1 MPRTLLPVFKILLAL
16 HLLTAIFAVGPLVHA
31 ATTASRGLRTG
42 DAGATASSAR
52 TVRLYSFV
60 SAAVV
65 LFGFGLMSADNPYG
79 PGKVADLGDP
89 YIWISLL
96 LWLAAVA
103 IALAVIVPTLQQATT
118 RLTNGTGVD
127 ALTPR
132 VAAAGGTV
140 GLIFAVI
147 VFLMVYKP
155 GS

>member
-1 MPRTLLPVFKILLAL
+1 MFKILLAL

-52 TVRLYSFV
+52 TVKLYSFV

-65 LFGFGLMSADNPYG
+65 FFGFGLMSADAPWDKSQ
-79 PGKVADLGDP
+79 KVAEFSDP

-96 LWLAAVA
+96 LWAFAVVLALV
-103 IALAVIVPTLQQATT
+103 VIVPTLQQATVNIS
-118 RLTNGTGVD
+118 NGAGVD
-127 ALTPR
+127 GLTAR
-132 VAAAGGTV
+132 VAGAGGMV
-140 GLIFAVI
+140 GLIFAAI